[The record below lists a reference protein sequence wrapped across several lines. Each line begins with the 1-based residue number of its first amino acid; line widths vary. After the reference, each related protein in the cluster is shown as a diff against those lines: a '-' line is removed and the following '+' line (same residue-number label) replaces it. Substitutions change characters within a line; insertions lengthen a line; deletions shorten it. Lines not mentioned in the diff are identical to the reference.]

1 MAAQQR
7 PLSPHLT
14 IHPQRITG
22 GMSIFH
28 RITGVALAFG
38 AFALMAWLLAVAG
51 GADTYAVFAACAGSP
66 VGKLALLAFAA
77 ALVYHLLNG
86 IRHLLWDVGWG
97 FELPKAYASGYTVL
111 VLTVV
116 ITGLIAWAG
125 LAAGGAA

>member
-28 RITGVALAFG
+28 RITGVMLAFG
-38 AFALMAWLLAVAG
+38 AFVLMAWLVAVAG
-51 GADTYAVFAACAGSP
+51 GADSYATFAACAGSP
-66 VGKLALLAFAA
+66 IGKLALLGFAA

-86 IRHLLWDVGWG
+86 IRHLLWDIGWG
-97 FELPKAYASGYTVL
+97 FEIPKAYASGYTVL
-111 VLTVV
+111 ALTVV
-116 ITGLIAWAG
+116 ITGFIAWAG
-125 LAAGGAA
+125 LTAGGAA